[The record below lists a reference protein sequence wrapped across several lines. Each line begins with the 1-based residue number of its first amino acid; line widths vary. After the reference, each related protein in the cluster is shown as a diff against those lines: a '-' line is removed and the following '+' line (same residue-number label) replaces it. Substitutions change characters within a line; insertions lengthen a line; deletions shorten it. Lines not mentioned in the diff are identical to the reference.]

1 MAIHCAEFMS
11 LQLADEAK
19 SLVLNEVQISALF
32 PAFLLISR
40 LQGLMIPLLE
50 RVKEDRLLLL
60 KRTKLV
66 LQGSKF
72 HDGFVAR

>member
-1 MAIHCAEFMS
+1 MAIHRVEFMS

-19 SLVLNEVQISALF
+19 SLVLNEMQISALF
-32 PAFLLISR
+32 PTFLLISR

-60 KRTKLV
+60 KRNKLV